1 MSDIVGQA
9 AAAAGAGPGAPA
21 RARAVIIGAG
31 IVGNSLA
38 YHLARLGWRD
48 LVLVDKGPMPNP
60 GGSTGHASN
69 FIFPIEYSKMMMELT
84 RDSTEQYKQLGVFTE
99 SGGIEVARTPERMTE
114 LRRRCTQARA
124 WQIPAELLSP
134 AQVRALVPY
143 LDERVILGGAY
154 FPTVGVVDSL
164 RAGTLMR
171 EQAEGSGALTVLA
184 GAEITGIVTD
194 PDASRAGRFDGR
206 TGGRVTGVR
215 TTRGDIETDLVAIC
229 CGVWSPRLARMAG
242 ARIPLTPVVHQM
254 ISVGPIELFEK
265 SPGEISYPIVRDVDA
280 NMYERQHG
288 GDMEVGSYAHRPI
301 IVDPDAIP
309 SIEQAALSP
318 TELPFTAEDFDPQLA
333 QALELMP
340 GLLGDER
347 AGIRYAIN
355 GLISMT
361 PDGHPVIGETPEVA
375 GLWSVAA
382 SWIKEGPGCGR
393 AAAEW
398 MTGGVPEIDIH
409 EADVSRF
416 YPHQRTTAHVT
427 ARAREGFNKMYGI
440 VHPAEQWESGRPLRR
455 GPAYDRE
462 RALGAV
468 FFETAGWERP
478 HWYESNAALLERYEE
493 RLMRRPGE
501 WESRWWSPI
510 INAEHLAMRDNA
522 GLVDLSAFAVLDIT
536 GPGALDAVQRL
547 AVAQMD
553 VRPGRVVYTSLLDEA
568 GGFRG
573 DLTIMRLGAH
583 AFRVVTGGATGMM
596 DAKWISDHLP
606 DDGTATLADVTSA
619 WTTLGLWGPKAREI
633 LARLTADDV
642 SGQGFPFGT
651 CRPIEAAGITV
662 LASRI
667 SYVGELGWELYVPAE
682 QGAALWDALWEAG
695 QPSGLVPV
703 GIGVYG
709 TTGRLEKGYRA
720 FGNEL
725 TAEYNLVEAGLAR
738 PTVKSGDFIGK
749 AAYLAQRERP
759 PAAVLCTLTVDDH
772 RSASGEPRYML
783 GGEPVLGP
791 DGQVLTDARGRTSY
805 VTSAGSGPSVGKHIL
820 LAYLPAGQAREGN
833 RLAVEYLG
841 ERYPVTVAVV
851 GARPLFDPGNERV
864 RA

>member
-1 MSDIVGQA
+1 MNDT
-9 AAAAGAGPGAPA
+9 PG

-48 LVLVDKGPMPNP
+48 LVLIDKGPMPNP

-84 RDSTEQYKQLGVFTE
+84 RDSTEQYKQLGVYIE

-114 LRRRCTQARA
+114 LRRRCTAA
-124 WQIPAELLSP
+124 KTWQIPAELLTP
-134 AQVRALVPY
+134 AGVRDLVPY
-143 LDERVILGGAY
+143 LDEQVILGGAH

-171 EQAEGSGALTVLA
+171 DHAAGSGSLTVLA
-184 GAEITGIVTD
+184 GTEVLGIDTAD
-194 PDASRAGRFDGR
+194 
-206 TGGRVTGVR
+206 GRVTGVR
-215 TTRGDIETDLVAIC
+215 TTVGDIETGICAIC

-242 ARIPLTPVVHQM
+242 ARIPLTPIVHQM
-254 ISVGPIELFEK
+254 ISVGPIAMFADTH
-265 SPGEISYPIVRDVDA
+265 GEISYPIVRDVDL

-309 SIEQAALSP
+309 AIEQAVLSP
-318 TELPFTAEDFDPQLA
+318 TELPFTQDDFDPQLA

-340 GLLGDER
+340 ELLGDER

-361 PDGHPVIGETPEVA
+361 PDGHPVLGETPEVG

-382 SWIKEGPGCGR
+382 SWIKEGPGVGR
-393 AAAEW
+393 TVAER
-398 MTGGVPEIDIH
+398 MTGGTPEIDIH

-416 YPHQRTTAHVT
+416 YGHQRTGAHVT

-440 VHPAEQWESGRPLRR
+440 VHPAEQWESGRPLRV
-455 GPAYDRE
+455 GPAYQRQRE
-462 RALGAV
+462 LGAV

-478 HWYESNAALLERYEE
+478 FWYEANAPLLERYAG
-493 RLMRRPGE
+493 RLMPREAE

-510 INAEHLAMRDNA
+510 INAEHLAMRDA
-522 GLVDLSAFAVLDIT
+522 CALVDLSAFAVLDIA
-536 GPGALDAVQRL
+536 GPGALAAAQHL
-547 AVAQMD
+547 AVAQLD

-573 DLTIMRLGAH
+573 DLTIMRLGTH
-583 AFRVVTGGATGMM
+583 AFRIVTGGATGQM
-596 DAKWISDHLP
+596 DLKWIRDHVPP
-606 DDGTATLADVTSA
+606 DCPAVVTDVTSA
-619 WTTLGLWGPKAREI
+619 WTTLGIWGPLAREI
-633 LARLTADDV
+633 LAQVTCDDI
-642 SGQGFPFGT
+642 SHAGFPFGT
-651 CRPIEAAGITV
+651 CREIEIGGTTV

-667 SYVGELGWELYVPAE
+667 SYVGELGWELYVPME
-682 QGAALWDALWEAG
+682 QGGRLWDVLWVAG
-695 QPSGLVPV
+695 QPRGLIPA

-725 TAEYNLVEAGLAR
+725 TADFSLVEAGMTR
-738 PTVKSGDFIGK
+738 PSVKSQDFVGK
-749 AAYLAQRERP
+749 AAYLAQRAQP
-759 PAAVLCTLTVDDH
+759 SAALLCTLTVDDH
-772 RSASGEPRYML
+772 TSASGELRYML
-783 GGEPVLGP
+783 GGEPVLDTG
-791 DGQVLTDARGRTSY
+791 GELLVDAKGRGSY
-805 VTSAGSGPSVGKHIL
+805 VTSAGSGPSVGKHLL
-820 LAYLPAGQAREGN
+820 LAYLPAEHAVQGS

-841 ERYPVTVAVV
+841 ERYPVTVAVA
-851 GARPLFDPGNERV
+851 GSTPLFDPANERI
-864 RA
+864 RC